1 MKLGN
6 KKWLNADVQARIEPP
21 TTPLIKEMTE
31 KVEEYNIIK
40 IKMCWDPELAKS
52 ETYGLKVQTFE
63 NGKPEEFLTIM
74 K

>member
-40 IKMCWDPELAKS
+40 TKMR
-52 ETYGLKVQTFE
+52 
-63 NGKPEEFLTIM
+63 
-74 K
+74 